1 MRRIRLPLRLP
12 HARTTRTVVALTTA
26 LVLTGAFA
34 GYAWFAHHQARQG
47 DHMAHACLIA
57 VTPASQAIF
66 SYDYRNFDAS
76 IANGQSFV
84 TGAFA
89 KEYATTTA
97 GLKATAVK
105 EQAVVQAQVS
115 AVGIVDTA
123 GGRVDVLVYL
133 NQYRRNAN
141 ITGEKVDQDRVLLTM
156 VPVGKGCKVSK
167 ASAI

>member
-1 MRRIRLPLRLP
+1 MLRTNKSV
-12 HARTTRTVVALTTA
+12 AALTTA
-26 LVLTGAFA
+26 VVLAGGFA
-34 GYAWFAHHQARQG
+34 GYAWFAQDKARQR
-47 DHMAHACLIA
+47 DRAAHACLTA

-76 IANGQSFV
+76 VANGQTFV

-105 EQAVVQAQVS
+105 EQAIVQAQVS
-115 AVGIVDTA
+115 AVGVVSTS
-123 GGRVDVLVYL
+123 GGSVDVLVYL

-156 VPVGKGCKVSK
+156 VRVGRDCKVSK

>member
-1 MRRIRLPLRLP
+1 MMRRIRALRIG
-12 HARTTRTVVALTTA
+12 TNRTVAALTTA
-26 LVLTGAFA
+26 LVLAGAFA
-34 GYAWFAHHQARQG
+34 GYASFTHHQAQQR
-47 DHMAHACLIA
+47 DRAAHACLTA

-76 IANGQSFV
+76 VANGQSFV
-84 TGAFA
+84 TGDFA
-89 KEYATTTA
+89 KEYTTTTT

-115 AVGIVDTA
+115 AVGIVSTA
-123 GGRVDVLVYL
+123 GGSVDVLVYL

-156 VPVGKGCKVSK
+156 LPVGKDCKVSK

>member
-1 MRRIRLPLRLP
+1 MRRIRVLR
-12 HARTTRTVVALTTA
+12 TRTNRTVAALTTA
-26 LVLTGAFA
+26 VVLAGAFA
-34 GYAWFAHHQARQG
+34 GYAWFARHQAQQR
-47 DHMAHACLIA
+47 DRAARACLTA

-66 SYDYRNFDAS
+66 SYDYRSFDAS
-76 IANGQSFV
+76 VANGQSFV

-105 EQAVVQAQVS
+105 EQAIVQAQVS
-115 AVGIVDTA
+115 AVGIVTTT
-123 GGRVDVLVYL
+123 GGTVEVLVYL

-156 VPVGKGCKVSK
+156 VRAGKDCKVSK
-167 ASAI
+167 AAAI

>member
-1 MRRIRLPLRLP
+1 MMRRIRLPR
-12 HARTTRTVVALTTA
+12 TRTNRAVAALTA
-26 LVLTGAFA
+26 AVVLVGAFA
-34 GYAWFAHHQARQG
+34 GYAWFAHYQALQRNR
-47 DHMAHACLIA
+47 AARACLTA

-76 IANGQSFV
+76 VTNGQSFV

-105 EQAVVQAQVS
+105 EQAIVQAQVS

-123 GGRVDVLVYL
+123 GGTVEVLVYL

-156 VPVGKGCKVSK
+156 VPVGKDCKVSK
-167 ASAI
+167 AAAI

>member
-1 MRRIRLPLRLP
+1 MMRRIRLPR
-12 HARTTRTVVALTTA
+12 TRTHRTVAALTTA
-26 LVLTGAFA
+26 VVLAGAFA
-34 GYAWFAHHQARQG
+34 GYAWFAHYQAQQR
-47 DHMAHACLIA
+47 DRAAHNCLAA

-76 IANGQSFV
+76 VANGRSFV

-105 EQAVVQAQVS
+105 EQAIVQAQVS
-115 AVGIVDTA
+115 AVGIVDTS
-123 GGRVDVLVYL
+123 GGGVDVLVYL

-156 VPVGKGCKVSK
+156 VPAGKDCKVSK
-167 ASAI
+167 AAAI